1 MADLLHRSLSTPEAG
16 IAVVAVGAD
25 RDAPGLEA
33 PRSQGVDTFLVDFAE
48 ADSRDA
54 WADTLADTVE
64 SYSPDLVVLSG
75 LMRLV
80 PPGFVRR
87 FDGRLIN
94 THPSFLPDFP
104 GPHAVADQLKAGVE
118 MAGASIIAVDDGVDT
133 GPVIVQQ
140 RVSVEPGDTAQTL
153 HTRIKQTERQ
163 LLWDLVVE
171 LSSGERT
178 LPLQQK

>member
-1 MADLLHRSLSTPEAG
+1 M
-16 IAVVAVGAD
+16 VAVGAD

-33 PRSQGVDTFLVDFAE
+33 PRSQGVDTFVVDFVE

-64 SYSPDLVVLSG
+64 SYAPDLVVLSG

-80 PPGFVRR
+80 PPDFVRR
-87 FDGRLIN
+87 FDSRLVN

-153 HTRIKQTERQ
+153 HTRIKKTERQ

>member
-1 MADLLHRSLSTPEAG
+1 
-16 IAVVAVGAD
+16 
-25 RDAPGLEA
+25 
-33 PRSQGVDTFLVDFAE
+33 
-48 ADSRDA
+48 
-54 WADTLADTVE
+54 
-64 SYSPDLVVLSG
+64 
-75 LMRLV
+75 
-80 PPGFVRR
+80 
-87 FDGRLIN
+87 
-94 THPSFLPDFP
+94 
-104 GPHAVADQLKAGVE
+104 

-163 LLWDLVVE
+163 LLWDVVVE